1 MAIKETF
8 HFGISALL
16 YFLVSAVLLW
26 PLLSPVTASLGPPL
40 RPSLAVLPTLMF
52 WSLVAGSRRVSEP
65 LPCEMSPE
73 TPPEPT
79 LTLRASA
86 DCQSDDVG
94 GWSGRGSSALR
105 SSTVLG
111 LALSTPVTGLCD
123 FSIDVRLCSL
133 RIPEVKI
140 RVVDYNLHVVG
151 DGHVGGVLEVEVV
164 SL

>member
-1 MAIKETF
+1 M
-8 HFGISALL
+8 
-16 YFLVSAVLLW
+16 
-26 PLLSPVTASLGPPL
+26 
-40 RPSLAVLPTLMF
+40 
-52 WSLVAGSRRVSEP
+52 
-65 LPCEMSPE
+65 
-73 TPPEPT
+73 
-79 LTLRASA
+79 
-86 DCQSDDVG
+86 
-94 GWSGRGSSALR
+94 R

-123 FSIDVRLCSL
+123 FSINVRLCSL